1 MIISEAKMQHH
12 YETFVKCAFLN
23 GKFSHETMRRA
34 FQTVTID
41 MLRELKD
48 ETTKLA
54 FAGANAVS
62 NAELK

>member
-1 MIISEAKMQHH
+1 MIISEAKMQKH
-12 YETFVKCAFLN
+12 YETFVKCTFLN
-23 GKFSHETMRRA
+23 GKFSDENMRRA
-34 FQTVTID
+34 FETVTTD